1 MTTFSPLITS
11 YRVPP
16 LANGDHL
23 TRDEFEWRYQALS
36 KLNKAELIK
45 GVVYMSSLVG
55 YESHGS
61 PHADLIGWLWIYRV
75 ATPGVDVADN
85 ATVRLDGDN
94 EPQPDA
100 FLRLKRGQ
108 SHISEDDY
116 VEGAPELVVEIAA
129 SSASYD
135 LHDKLDVYRRNG
147 VQEYI
152 VWQVY
157 DQKLTWLSLQNGE
170 YVQLLPDDSGII
182 RSQIFPG
189 LHLAVRALLT
199 GNRITVLKE
208 LREGLTTPAHEAFVK
223 RLSEETKF

>member
-23 TRDEFEWRYQALS
+23 TRDEFEWRYQALP
-36 KLNKAELIK
+36 KLNKAELIE
-45 GVVYMSSLVG
+45 GVVYMSSPVG
-55 YESHGS
+55 CESHGE
-61 PHADLIGWLWIYRV
+61 PHADLIGWLWVYCV

-85 ATVRLDGDN
+85 ATVRLAGDN

-100 FLRLKRGQ
+100 FLRLKQGQ

-157 DQKLTWLSLQNGE
+157 DQKLTWFSLQGGE
-170 YVQLLPDDSGII
+170 SVPLLPDDLGII
-182 RSQIFPG
+182 RSQVFPG
-189 LHLAVRALLT
+189 LQLAVRALLA
-199 GNRITVLKE
+199 GNLGLVMKE
-208 LREGLTTPAHEAFVK
+208 LQKGLATPKHEALVK
-223 RLSEETKF
+223 RLSEGPQF